1 MGDNQ
6 RVPMSLDDETAT
18 SDDSAGGVGQP
29 DLPAAAALTAP
40 PPLPALT
47 PPPLRAALT
56 AAPVRPALTAS
67 RTAPAASATPDAVCA
82 NAVVMA
88 REAAID
94 VAGEG
99 HVGEHLELDAE
110 GERLVT
116 HYFRCLSKG
125 YRGWRWAVTVA
136 RASRA
141 RTATVC
147 EVVLLPGQESVLA
160 PAWLPWSDR
169 IAPGDLGAA
178 DQLAYRA
185 DDPYLEPGYLATG
198 DEDADRMAIWEFGLG
213 RPRVLSP
220 VGRAELAQRWYGS
233 DRGPTSDEA
242 VHAAAACS
250 TCGYFLPLAGSL
262 RQAFGVCGNEWSPSD
277 ARVVSVD
284 HGCGAHSETDLERV
298 AAEALPPPILDETGF
313 EAVVLPP
320 KETPEAET
328 VAPEPVEPE
337 AVVPEPVE
345 PESVEQEPVS
355 AE

>member
-18 SDDSAGGVGQP
+18 SDDSAGEAGQP
-29 DLPAAAALTAP
+29 DLPAAPALTAP
-40 PPLPALT
+40 PPLPSLT
-47 PPPLRAALT
+47 APPLRAALT
-56 AAPVRPALTAS
+56 AAPVLPALTAS
-67 RTAPAASATPDAVCA
+67 RHVPADAVCA
-82 NAVVMA
+82 TAAVMA

-99 HVGEHLELDAE
+99 HVGEHLELHAE

-220 VGRAELAQRWYGS
+220 FGRAELAQRWYGS

-262 RQAFGVCGNEWSPSD
+262 RQVFGVCGNEWSPSD

-320 KETPEAET
+320 KQTPEAEAVDPEPVAAEPSEAELVASEP
-328 VAPEPVEPE
+328 VAPE
-337 AVVPEPVE
+337 A
-345 PESVEQEPVS
+345 VEQEPVP

>member
-1 MGDNQ
+1 VTIPPTIASPARIQAIG
-6 RVPMSLDDETAT
+6 TAIPAAINALLM
-18 SDDSAGGVGQP
+18 SDDPEVCDKAARAWCAWEDRLATHAGPVQPHPRSADPRRLLGF
-29 DLPAAAALTAP
+29 A
-40 PPLPALT
+40 
-47 PPPLRAALT
+47 
-56 AAPVRPALTAS
+56 
-67 RTAPAASATPDAVCA
+67 
-82 NAVVMA
+82 
-88 REAAID
+88 
-94 VAGEG
+94 
-99 HVGEHLELDAE
+99 
-110 GERLVT
+110 RLVT

-220 VGRAELAQRWYGS
+220 FGRAELAQRWYGS

-262 RQAFGVCGNEWSPSD
+262 RQVFGVCGNEWSPSD

-320 KETPEAET
+320 KQTPEAEAVDPEPV
-328 VAPEPVEPE
+328 VAEPVEAEPAEPEPVEPE
-337 AVVPEPVE
+337 LVAPEPVGPELVASE
-345 PESVEQEPVS
+345 PVAPEAVEQEPVS